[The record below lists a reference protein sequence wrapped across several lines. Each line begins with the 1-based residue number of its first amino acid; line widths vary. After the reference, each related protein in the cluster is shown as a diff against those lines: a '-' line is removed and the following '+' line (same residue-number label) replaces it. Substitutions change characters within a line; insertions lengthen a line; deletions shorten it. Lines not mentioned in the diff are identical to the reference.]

1 VPEPQQQKK
10 QQEVKEMLKT
20 NSESEE
26 ELIVEVRKG
35 SAETPAAH
43 DSVVPH
49 TTVAGGQD
57 TRAPQR
63 LGDDPTTSVGAGNTD
78 SGDDGHQP
86 VNDDRSESSESNIE
100 TEESEGSETSDDP
113 SGPVSDSDEE
123 PEDDQDKPRRSS
135 RNRQPPQWQASGE
148 FVMACQP
155 NHNDRPQSI
164 KLKTL
169 VELLNSGRL
178 LNRSLAHVVEDMSF
192 SSGGNM

>member
-1 VPEPQQQKK
+1 VNET
-10 QQEVKEMLKT
+10 LKT
-20 NSESEE
+20 NSESEEE

-86 VNDDRSESSESNIE
+86 VNDDRSESSESSTDKDDLVTKE
-100 TEESEGSETSDDP
+100 TEKSEGSETSDDS

-123 PEDDQDKPRRSS
+123 SEDEQDGPRRSS

-155 NHNDRPQSI
+155 SHNDRLQSI

-192 SSGGNM
+192 SSGGKM